1 MTTDATPPPAAP
13 APAPPPA
20 ADTPPPAAAAS
31 PAAGEAAPPPAW
43 KTLGIPSHML
53 KETPED
59 TLAEVFKGYRG
70 FQEKQSAQGPV
81 GKTPEDYRFEFADE
95 VKPYFQ
101 NTDDPALKAF
111 QAVAHKL
118 NLPVKHANAILNEVF
133 APLARE
139 GKLPPPFDPKAELA
153 AMGKL
158 LGKEGPD
165 AGPAIEQATVELQ
178 GFTGNLGQQLKLTEQ
193 EQVEL
198 ESLMLTAPGFGLLRK
213 LQGAGAQNGGFRLG
227 GAQPGVLSRADLE
240 AMYNDPRFDPNS
252 PQYDRAF
259 RQRYE
264 EGWRALP
271 AEQLRRR

>member
-1 MTTDATPPPAAP
+1 MTTDATPPPATP

-43 KTLGIPSHML
+43 KSLGIPSHML

-59 TLAEVFKGYRG
+59 TLAEVFKGLKGYRDRDA
-70 FQEKQSAQGPV
+70 QQGPV
-81 GKTPEDYRFEFADE
+81 GKAPEDYRFEFADE

-227 GAQPGVLSRADLE
+227 GTQPGVLSKEEVL
-240 AMYNDPRFDPNS
+240 AMPNDPRWRSDDPRFDPEF
-252 PQYDRAF
+252 RA
-259 RQRYE
+259 RYE
-264 EGWRALP
+264 REYER
-271 AEQLRRR
+271 LRQGRR